1 VSILSFDFDE
11 YGLTVGLT
19 SLGRLGAHYLRVW
32 PWSRT
37 TQNLTFH
44 LKMNAMAYKVF
55 RTLGW
60 GRKVCKVLYTFSF
73 HAKTF
78 SSERI

>member
-1 VSILSFDFDE
+1 LGQLGTLISWAEGFGQEQLGFGQEQLGFLSFDFDE

-44 LKMNAMAYKVF
+44 FKMNAMAYSV
-55 RTLGW
+55 
-60 GRKVCKVLYTFSF
+60 
-73 HAKTF
+73 
-78 SSERI
+78 